1 MFVETEPSKLEIK
14 STMHFNYYLL
24 ISHPKNEK
32 IKYLFKN
39 VRDISGLPEK
49 TEIAEPICNQPVK
62 HMVCQNLEV
71 NVLESR

>member
-1 MFVETEPSKLEIK
+1 
-14 STMHFNYYLL
+14 MHFNYYLL

-39 VRDISGLPEK
+39 IRDISGSPEK
-49 TEIAEPICNQPVK
+49 NRDTVAEPVCNQLVK

-71 NVLESR
+71 NVLES